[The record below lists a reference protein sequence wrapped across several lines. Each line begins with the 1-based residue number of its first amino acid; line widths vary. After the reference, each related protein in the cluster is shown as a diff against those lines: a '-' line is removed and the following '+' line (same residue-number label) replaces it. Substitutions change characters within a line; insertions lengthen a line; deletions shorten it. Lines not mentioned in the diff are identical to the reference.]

1 MDNWFRSKW
10 FIRGISLGFAILLYV
25 FVAIEEVDTEEE
37 SPISFTTLFGGSTQ
51 TQTLP
56 DIPLDD
62 IRIDSEK
69 FVVSGVPETVS
80 VTLEGPSSAITP
92 VVKQQNID
100 VFIDLTGLE
109 EGEHQVEI
117 QHEPVSS
124 QLSVYIEPKT
134 INVMIEER
142 SSKDFDVTVDFINT
156 DKLPQGYQIGDHEL
170 NTETVTI
177 TSSKEI
183 IDRIAIVKVYVDVA
197 GLKESINKR
206 EVPVNVY
213 DSQGNELAVRVEPGT
228 VVISAEIE
236 NPSKEVPVSIATS
249 GELAE
254 GFELVSM
261 ELVTKEVEVFAV
273 SEILDTLDEITTE
286 PVNLSELK
294 QSGTIKVG
302 LVLPEKVQAPDG
314 KELEIVVELEQTK
327 SFDDV
332 AIEVDNLQ
340 DGYIVHFV
348 EPSNG
353 QLSITVTGNEQD
365 VRELSTEDFRV
376 FINANDLDTGTSKV
390 PIEVE
395 GPENVSVDVEVE
407 EVTIELEEV

>member
-1 MDNWFRSKW
+1 MDKWFRSEG
-10 FIRGISLGFAILLYV
+10 FIRGISLGFAVLLYV

-69 FVVSGVPETVS
+69 FVVSGVPETVT

-142 SSKDFDVTVDFINT
+142 SSKEFEVAVDFINT

-236 NPSKEVPVSIATS
+236 NPSKKVPVSVATS

-254 GFELVSM
+254 GYELVSM
-261 ELVTKEVEVFAV
+261 ELVTKEVEVFAI
-273 SEILDTLDEITTE
+273 SEILETLDEITTE

-294 QSGTIKVG
+294 
-302 LVLPEKVQAPDG
+302 
-314 KELEIVVELEQTK
+314 
-327 SFDDV
+327 
-332 AIEVDNLQ
+332 
-340 DGYIVHFV
+340 
-348 EPSNG
+348 
-353 QLSITVTGNEQD
+353 
-365 VRELSTEDFRV
+365 
-376 FINANDLDTGTSKV
+376 
-390 PIEVE
+390 
-395 GPENVSVDVEVE
+395 
-407 EVTIELEEV
+407 